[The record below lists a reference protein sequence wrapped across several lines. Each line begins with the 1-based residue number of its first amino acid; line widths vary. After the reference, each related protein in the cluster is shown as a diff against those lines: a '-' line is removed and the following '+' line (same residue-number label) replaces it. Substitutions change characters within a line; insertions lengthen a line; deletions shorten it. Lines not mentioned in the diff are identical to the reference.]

1 MISGRPR
8 DAELSRVDLHRV
20 VLPETGLAISGWL
33 ASRRPHRTP
42 AQQGRPRAPFAV
54 VPMVSLT
61 LSAAPLRGESS
72 REPVNRGP
80 DRSR

>member
-8 DAELSRVDLHRV
+8 DAELSRVIDVDLHRV

-42 AQQGRPRAPFAV
+42 VQLQGRPHGHPFL
-54 VPMVSLT
+54 VPMAPPSL
-61 LSAAPLRGESS
+61 
-72 REPVNRGP
+72 
-80 DRSR
+80 